1 MNRRIIQRTWL
12 LLFWFILALFRPK
25 RYVSGTDKYCLR
37 IDCMNLLLKTFKYVF
52 IYVPM
57 TLLEVKCEDNQRGG
71 FETPVIFL
79 RIVLENV
86 LD

>member
-1 MNRRIIQRTWL
+1 
-12 LLFWFILALFRPK
+12 
-25 RYVSGTDKYCLR
+25 
-37 IDCMNLLLKTFKYVF
+37 MNLLLKTFKYVF